1 MINSAEDRLLIAR
14 AQDTV
19 TLCERQN
26 CIKATGFLTPT
37 EAELIRR
44 NLKKASVETTFFG
57 GYPDAE
63 RRMFVALPDYLTAED
78 AVQLV
83 SVIEITGRDIGELK
97 HPDFLGSLLG
107 LGIKREKLGDILTL
121 DDRCLVF
128 VDENI
133 ADYIVKNLDKVG
145 RKGVKVRCVQPN
157 EIEIPPPRVE
167 EIAATVAALRLD
179 AVVAAAIRTSR
190 AGAAEALSAGRV
202 FVNWIQEDSPSFKI
216 KPGDVFSVRGSGRFR
231 LGEEVR
237 ETKKGRLGIC
247 IHKMI

>member
-1 MINSAEDRLLIAR
+1 MTTSAEDKLLIAR
-14 AQDTV
+14 AEDTV
-19 TLCERQN
+19 ALCERQN

-44 NLKKASVETTFFG
+44 NLKGASVETTFFG

-63 RRMFVALPDYLTAED
+63 RTLFVALPDYLTPDD
-78 AVQLV
+78 AGQLV
-83 SVIEITGRDIGELK
+83 SVIEITGRDIAELK

-107 LGIKREKLGDILTL
+107 LGIKREKLGDILTF

-157 EIEIPPPRVE
+157 EIEIPPRRME
-167 EIAATVAALRLD
+167 EISATVSALRLD

-190 AGAAEALSAGRV
+190 AGAVEALSTGRV

-216 KPGDVFSVRGSGRFR
+216 KPGDVFSVRGNGRFR

-247 IHKMI
+247 IYKMI

>member
-1 MINSAEDRLLIAR
+1 MTNSAEDKLLIAR
-14 AQDTV
+14 AEDAV

-26 CIKATGFLTPT
+26 CIKHTGFLTPA
-37 EAELIRR
+37 EAEFIRR
-44 NLKKASVETTFFG
+44 NLKKTAVETVFSG

-63 RRMFVALPDYLTAED
+63 RTLFVALPDYLSTD
-78 AVQLV
+78 DSLQLL

-107 LGIKREKLGDILTL
+107 LGIKREKIGDILIF

-128 VDENI
+128 VVEGI

-145 RKGVKVRCVQPN
+145 RKGVKVRSIQMD
-157 EIEIPPPRVE
+157 ETEIPPPRLE
-167 EIAATVAALRLD
+167 EISATVSALRLD

-190 AGAAEALSAGRV
+190 AGAAEALKNGRV

-216 KPGDVFSVRGSGRFR
+216 KLGDIFSVRGSGRFK
-231 LGEEVR
+231 LGEDVR
-237 ETKKGRLGIC
+237 ETKKGRLGIY
-247 IHKMI
+247 IYKRV